1 MFQVVRA
8 HCRFCKKGSWS
19 REVPR
24 SYGELYR
31 HYRVAHGESTDYSSR
46 QVETALNNEV
56 NRREDH
62 PSSVWCPY
70 GCGVRN
76 YPKAVWRHTYS
87 VHRWAVDEHSFPE
100 VRWRPG
106 SMSHGSEEM
115 RSLVLARL
123 MLQEAYGAQPPLD
136 MSRRQVVVLGRG
148 GVESGWCL
156 DGDARL
162 SPILEVHLELIRGQI
177 PRGRTPFTY
186 VVTDSG

>member
-1 MFQVVRA
+1 
-8 HCRFCKKGSWS
+8 
-19 REVPR
+19 
-24 SYGELYR
+24 
-31 HYRVAHGESTDYSSR
+31 
-46 QVETALNNEV
+46 
-56 NRREDH
+56 
-62 PSSVWCPY
+62 
-70 GCGVRN
+70 
-76 YPKAVWRHTYS
+76 
-87 VHRWAVDEHSFPE
+87 
-100 VRWRPG
+100 
-106 SMSHGSEEM
+106 MSHGSEEM

-162 SPILEVHLELIRGQI
+162 SPTLEVHLELIRGQI